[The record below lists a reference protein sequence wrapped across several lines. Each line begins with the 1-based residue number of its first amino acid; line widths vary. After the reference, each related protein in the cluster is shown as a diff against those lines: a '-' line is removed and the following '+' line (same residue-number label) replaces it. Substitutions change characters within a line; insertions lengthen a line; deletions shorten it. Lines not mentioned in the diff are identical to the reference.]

1 MRQHRN
7 RTRAAAQFSIGK
19 AAMRGIFA
27 LGVSALMT
35 LAPAAAGAAVTATD
49 IQVAA
54 RVLGFTAT
62 PMSGTVKLG
71 IVYDPAN
78 ASSAADE
85 AALLGILGSG
95 LTVGSVTLVPMA
107 VPIASVGST
116 AANVLFL
123 TSGLGAGAA
132 PAGAAAAAKKII
144 CITTDAAANAAGD
157 CAVAVQSAPAVKITV
172 NKSAAAASGISF
184 GAAFMMM
191 ITEI

>member
-1 MRQHRN
+1 MQR
-7 RTRAAAQFSIGK
+7 
-19 AAMRGIFA
+19 IFA
-27 LGVSALMT
+27 LVVSAWVL

-62 PMSGTVKLG
+62 PITGTVKFG

-78 ASSAADE
+78 AASAADE
-85 AALLGILGSG
+85 AALISILGSG
-95 LTVGSVTLVPMA
+95 LTVGAVTLVP
-107 VPIASVGST
+107 VPVPVGSVGSAT
-116 AANVLFL
+116 ADVLFL
-123 TSGLGAGAA
+123 TGGLGAGAA

-157 CAVAVQSAPAVKITV
+157 CAVAVQSDPAVKITV
-172 NKSAAAASGISF
+172 NKAAAAASGVSF